1 MRLKK
6 AIEVLFI
13 IGIFFL
19 PFNEYEGIPFLG
31 EYKSEAA
38 ALFFVLAFVLICF
51 YSFYTN
57 KIYLPYKN
65 KIFVVLVLFLAFCFI
80 SIILNFY
87 NIVGF
92 RFKQTSG
99 IVRFIRQY
107 FSTILSTVVFFQIYW
122 FVLKDKTVVEI
133 TLLLRKIFSIS
144 FGFVFFYGFI
154 ETLISFFG
162 FVFLNPIM
170 DLFNFL
176 PFIEVSYHA
185 EGRISSVSYEPPFLA
200 IYLITIAGWMFSYI
214 LTSSSKLRYIPAILV
229 LILTFFSGSR
239 TALIVITL
247 QFIIFLVYLY
257 KYYGYKQRI
266 LTSLKYFTI
275 IVFFVGIFAGIK
287 FNKAIEEKV
296 ESLDFIGN
304 IKSNVSNRS
313 RLGIQY
319 TSLLIFVKNPIFG
332 VGFGQQAYVARKLY
346 PGWVTRNNYE
356 FEIWYNNQREKS
368 FPPGYNLYIRLLAE
382 LGIVGFSVFVY
393 FQFLMLKEAKRLS
406 RFKNKDFQVLGIIL
420 FVTTIGL
427 FINWMQIDTFRIY
440 GVWISLAIL
449 IKTSAYKHE

>member
-1 MRLKK
+1 M
-6 AIEVLFI
+6 
-13 IGIFFL
+13 
-19 PFNEYEGIPFLG
+19 
-31 EYKSEAA
+31 
-38 ALFFVLAFVLICF
+38 
-51 YSFYTN
+51 
-57 KIYLPYKN
+57 
-65 KIFVVLVLFLAFCFI
+65 LVIFLASCFI
-80 SIILNFY
+80 SIILNLY
-87 NIVGF
+87 NIIGF
-92 RFKQTSG
+92 RFKQTPG
-99 IVRFIRQY
+99 IIRFIRQY
-107 FSTILSTVVFFQIYW
+107 FSTILSTLVFFQVYW
-122 FVLKDKTVVEI
+122 FVLKDKTITAI
-133 TLLLRKIFSIS
+133 TLLIRKTFFIS
-144 FGFVFFYGFI
+144 FIFVTFYGII
-154 ETLISFFG
+154 ETLISYFG
-162 FVFLNPIM
+162 LYFLKPVL
-170 DLFNFL
+170 DLFNYL
-176 PFIEVSYHA
+176 PFIEVDYHA

-214 LTSSSKLRYIPAILV
+214 LTSSSKFRYIPTLLI

-239 TALIVITL
+239 TALIVITIQL
-247 QFIIFLVYLY
+247 IIFLVYLY

-266 LTSLKYFTI
+266 LISLKYFTV

-287 FNKAIEEKV
+287 FNKAILEKAD
-296 ESLDFIGN
+296 SLDFIGN

-332 VGFGQQAYVARKLY
+332 VGFGQQAYIARKLY
-346 PGWVTRNNYE
+346 PGWVTRDNYE

-382 LGIVGFSVFVY
+382 LGIVGFLIFAY

-406 RFKNKDFQVLGIIL
+406 RFKNKDFQILGIIL

>member
-6 AIEVLFI
+6 AIEILFI
-13 IGIFFL
+13 LGLFFL
-19 PFNEYEGIPFLG
+19 PFNEYEGISILG

-38 ALFFVLAFVLICF
+38 ALFFILAFTLICF

-65 KIFVVLVLFLAFCFI
+65 KTFIVLILFLIFCFI
-80 SIILNFY
+80 SIILNLY

-107 FSTILSTVVFFQIYW
+107 FSTILSTVVFFQLYW
-122 FVLKDKTVVEI
+122 FVLKDKSIKEI
-133 TLLLRKIFSIS
+133 TLLIRKTFSIS
-144 FGFVFFYGFI
+144 FAFVCFYGFI
-154 ETLISFFG
+154 ETLISYFG
-162 FVFLNPIM
+162 FTFLKSFLN
-170 DLFNFL
+170 LFDYL
-176 PFIEVSYHA
+176 PFIEVSYHV
-185 EGRISSVSYEPPFLA
+185 EGRISSISYEPPFLA

-214 LTSSSKLRYIPAILV
+214 LTNKSYYKYIPTLLV
-229 LILTFFSGSR
+229 LLLTFFSGSR
-239 TALIVITL
+239 TALIVVNL
-247 QFIIFLVYLY
+247 QFVIFLSYLY
-257 KYYGYKQRI
+257 KYYGYKERI
-266 LTSLKYFTI
+266 LSLIKYSFVI
-275 IVFFVGIFAGIK
+275 FFSLGIFAGIK
-287 FNKAIEEKV
+287 FYKAIGEKV

-319 TSLLIFVKNPIFG
+319 TSLLIFAKNPVFG
-332 VGFGQQAYVARKLY
+332 VGFGQQAFVARSLY
-346 PGWVTRNNYE
+346 PGWVKKDNYE
-356 FEIWYNNQREKS
+356 FEIFYNNQREKS
-368 FPPGYNLYIRLLAE
+368 FPPGYNLYTRLLAE
-382 LGIVGFSVFVY
+382 VGIVGFLIFAY
-393 FQFLMLKEAKRLS
+393 LQILMLKEARRLS
-406 RFKNKDFQVLGIIL
+406 KFQNKDFQILGIIL
-420 FVTTIGL
+420 FITSIGL

>member
-6 AIEVLFI
+6 AIEVLFT

-38 ALFFVLAFVLICF
+38 ALFFVLAFIIICF
-51 YSFYTN
+51 YSVYTN
-57 KIYLPYKN
+57 KIYLPYTN
-65 KIFVVLVLFLAFCFI
+65 KIYYALFLFLFVCFI
-80 SIILNFY
+80 SILINFY
-87 NIVGF
+87 QVFGYK
-92 RFKQTSG
+92 FKQTPG
-99 IVRFIRQY
+99 IFRFIRQY
-107 FSTILSTVVFFQIYW
+107 FSTILSTIIFFQIYW

-144 FGFVFFYGFI
+144 FSFVFFYGFI

-162 FVFLNPIM
+162 FAFLNPIL
-170 DLFNFL
+170 DLFDYL

-214 LTSSSKLRYIPAILV
+214 LTSSSKLRYIPTVLV

-247 QFIIFLVYLY
+247 QLIIFLVYLY

-266 LTSLKYFTI
+266 LSSLKYFTL
-275 IVFFVGIFAGIK
+275 IVFCLGIFAGIK
-287 FNKAIEEKV
+287 FNKVIEEKL

-346 PGWVTRNNYE
+346 PGWVTRDNYE

-382 LGIVGFSVFVY
+382 LGIVGFSIFVY
-393 FQFLMLKEAKRLS
+393 FQFLMLKEARRLS
-406 RFKNKDFQVLGIIL
+406 KFQNKDFQILGIIL